1 MSLFELENDRML
13 TPVRIVNPN
22 SSFFASSNKS
32 LSILKGKQKRS
43 DRRMALKF
51 RDWIVVNS
59 WEEDRL
65 NLVRTA

>member
-43 DRRMALKF
+43 DRRMVLKF
-51 RDWIVVNS
+51 SDWIVVNS